1 MNLHNVSSSRRRD
14 DSPGIWPL
22 IGLCALVVNS
32 RAGKGFRGFM
42 GRRHRHSNLR
52 RVNGIL
58 LLDKP
63 AGLTSNAA
71 LQAVKQLYAARK
83 AGHTGSLDPLAT
95 GLLPICF
102 GEATKISGFL
112 LDADKHYVVTCR
124 FGARTTTG
132 DVEGDVVEERP
143 VTGLDAKAL
152 AGVLPAFSG
161 DIEQVPP
168 MYSAL
173 KHKGERLYKLAREGV
188 EVEREPRRV
197 MIHAIELLDFSLPEA
212 QIRVHCS
219 KGTYVRTLVE
229 DIGEQLGCGA
239 HVTALRRTGVGPFG
253 EDGMLTMTELEAIAA
268 EGRHHALDQLLLPIE
283 SGLAQWPG
291 VRLSGDAAFYL
302 RQGQPVLV
310 PQAPTEGWVRLYEGE
325 SGFLG
330 MGEILDDGRVAPR
343 RLMSQS

>member
-1 MNLHNVSSSRRRD
+1 
-14 DSPGIWPL
+14 
-22 IGLCALVVNS
+22 
-32 RAGKGFRGFM
+32 M
-42 GRRHRHSNLR
+42 GRRHRSSNLR

-71 LQAVKQLYAARK
+71 LQAVKKLYAARK

-112 LDADKHYVVTCR
+112 LDADKHYTVTCR
-124 FGARTTTG
+124 FGIRTSTA
-132 DVEGDVVEERP
+132 DAEGEVLEERP
-143 VTGLDAKAL
+143 LEDLGERRLAAVLNGFTGE
-152 AGVLPAFSG
+152 
-161 DIEQVPP
+161 IEQVPP

-173 KHKGERLYKLAREGV
+173 KHKGERLYKLAREGI
-188 EVEREPRRV
+188 EVKREPRQV
-197 MIHAIELLDFSLPEA
+197 TIHAIELLSFSSPHA
-212 QIRVHCS
+212 SIRVHCS

-239 HVTALRRTGVGPFG
+239 HVSALRRTGVGPFG
-253 EDGMLTMTELEAIAA
+253 EDGMQDLAQLESTAA
-268 EGRHHALDQLLLPIE
+268 AGGHHALDQLLLPIE
-283 SGLAQWPG
+283 SGLAQWPS
-291 VRLSGDAAFYL
+291 VNLTGDAAFYL

-310 PQAPTEGWVRLYEGE
+310 PRAPTEGWVRLYEGE
-325 SGFLG
+325 SQFFG

-343 RLMSQS
+343 RLMSLP